1 MAHKLTKELRK
12 GLTALADCFPAT
24 TENFREVVLGQQLL
38 DEGTILLPG
47 TIELPKGKP
56 VEAKLLYQR
65 DGQRPVNHGRRLCKA
80 YEGGGRK
87 AVLDYCQ
94 PHIEPE
100 NFAAFS
106 AKLSELVPV

>member
-12 GLTALADCFPAT
+12 GLTAVAECFPAT

-38 DEGTILLPG
+38 DEHISKLPNG
-47 TIELPKGKP
+47 QP
-56 VEAKLLYQR
+56 VEAKQLYQR
-65 DGQRPVNHGRRLCKA
+65 DGPRSVNHGRRLCKA
-80 YEGGGRK
+80 YEKKGR
-87 AVLDYCQ
+87 AGVLDYCR

-100 NFAAFS
+100 HFAAFS

>member
-12 GLTALADCFPAT
+12 GLTAVAECFPAT

-38 DEGTILLPG
+38 NEGTILLPDG
-47 TIELPKGKP
+47 EP
-56 VEAKLLYQR
+56 VEAKGLYKR
-65 DGQRPVNHGRRLCKA
+65 DGQRLVNHGRRLCKA
-80 YEGGGRK
+80 YQDAGRTG
-87 AVLDYCQ
+87 VLDYCR

-106 AKLSELVPV
+106 AKLSELVPL

>member
-12 GLTALADCFPAT
+12 GLTAVAECFPAT

-38 DEGTILLPG
+38 DENTIKLPN
-47 TIELPKGKP
+47 GKP
-56 VEAKLLYQR
+56 VEAKQLYQR

-80 YEGGGRK
+80 YEGAGR
-87 AVLDYCQ
+87 AGVLDYCR

-106 AKLSELVPV
+106 AKLSELVPL